1 MADSDAEE
9 LSVGSP
15 SPVPG
20 NRGKHAGYNVMNSDE
35 DRSSSFSTPPPRSK
49 NDLVDVTSDNSNG
62 TSQKVATCALCK
74 NHRIASALRGHKRY
88 CPFRECP
95 CDLCNGTRRRQKI
108 NAQQVAT
115 RRARALDEE
124 RKKKGLPVPVNQ
136 QPTGSP
142 PPLHRSTSPA
152 SSWNPS
158 IVSGI
163 VSGGTEY
170 KSKARSSL
178 AMDKVRRD
186 PYPTAPPPPPPP
198 PPPFIPTISNSSG
211 DQVARIQV
219 DGSDRSVFGLQ
230 SYFHHLNLDPS
241 RYFPLYTHEHIQ
253 RDFPII
259 HRNPFPL
266 DLQSHVRDSVIKG
279 PYPSIHPHPSMYHN
293 HPY

>member
-1 MADSDAEE
+1 MADNDAEE

-20 NRGKHAGYNVMNSDE
+20 NRDKHAGYNVMNSDE
-35 DRSSSFSTPPPRSK
+35 DRSSGFSTPPPRSK
-49 NDLVDVTSDNSNG
+49 NDLVDLISDNSNG
-62 TSQKVATCALCK
+62 TSQHRHPICALCK
-74 NHRIASALRGHKRY
+74 NHGQVTPLKSHKRY

-95 CDLCNGTRRRQKI
+95 CNLCNGTKKKQKI
-108 NAQQVAT
+108 NAQQVAL
-115 RRARALDEE
+115 RRRQALDEE
-124 RKKKGLPVPVNQ
+124 RRKRGLPVPVN